1 MTKSLRPLTVPFL
14 ALILI
19 ALVGVV
25 VITAPPAAAQ
35 SGVPPVTNIQLA
47 PGPNSG
53 EVVISWNAVPQAT
66 HYRIGYVNMEVDYHL
81 AKASCEGEWIE
92 AFIYVDVNARNF
104 PVNNGRAEY
113 TIRRLVPG
121 AKHAFTVLTSNNFV
135 DSGGGGSVRSE
146 FFWPSNPRWK
156 FLPGRHTLPAGV
168 TLPSGE
174 CSAPAT
180 SGASDTPLS
189 TAEVAQRV
197 RPALVK
203 LIVRPSDGQ
212 TYSGTGF
219 IVRSDGL
226 VVTNRH
232 VVDDAG
238 TVTAAVLAASGQRQE
253 LTGQVLG
260 RGILADLTVI
270 RLPAGRTYP
279 TLPLGNSDAVTQGD
293 DITAWGYPSS
303 SFLGDDPTLTRGI
316 ISSTNRVFKDTKYL
330 QTDATIAGGS
340 SGGPVVD
347 RFGSV
352 VGVNTAG
359 LVQIQDDGTRV
370 PVPGIYLAIAS
381 DEVSTRLDTMA
392 AGGPASAAYR
402 NLRFGYGYSMA
413 FAKGWYLAN
422 EREYGSTFIP
432 YTGRRY
438 AEIFRYDF
446 RPPFGSRSNALDS
459 LADYIWNN
467 DLPQQSETWAYFE
480 KVSRRKVTVS
490 GTEAYRLEYRARFD
504 TDLCLMRIVSMV
516 GVSNSYSRK
525 PYGFE
530 ASSAICEDSLT
541 SAYQAERQTML
552 NNFRP

>member
-1 MTKSLRPLTVPFL
+1 MPNSSRSLTLPFL
-14 ALILI
+14 ASILLALIGAVL
-19 ALVGVV
+19 A
-25 VITAPPAAAQ
+25 TAAPAAAQ
-35 SGVPPVTNIQLA
+35 GGATPVTNIQLA
-47 PGPNSG
+47 SGSNSG
-53 EVVISWNAVPQAT
+53 EVVVSWNAVPQAT

-81 AKASCEGEWIE
+81 AKASCTEEWIS
-92 AFIYVDVNARNF
+92 AFIYVDVDARDI
-104 PVNNGRAEY
+104 PVSNGRAAY
-113 TIRRLVPG
+113 TVRRLSPG
-121 AKHAFTVLTSNNFV
+121 ARHAFTVLTSSNFYNNRENA
-135 DSGGGGSVRSE
+135 GGDFS
-146 FFWPSNPRWK
+146 WPQNPRWK
-156 FLPGRHTLPAGV
+156 FLAGRDALPSSITLP
-168 TLPSGE
+168 TPD
-174 CSAPAT
+174 CSAAT
-180 SGASDTPLS
+180 TPGVSDRPLTNS
-189 TAEVAQRV
+189 ELAQRV

-203 LIVRPSDGQ
+203 LIVRPSDGR

-219 IVRSDGL
+219 IVGSAGL

-238 TVTAAVLAASGQRQE
+238 TVTALILTPNGQRQE

-260 RGILADLTVI
+260 RGILADLAVI
-270 RLPAGRTYP
+270 RLPAGRTYSS
-279 TLPLGNSDAVTQGD
+279 LPLGNSDAVTQGD
-293 DITAWGYPSS
+293 EITAWGYPSS

-316 ISSTNRVFKDTKYL
+316 VSSTNRIFDDTKYL

-422 EREYGSTFIP
+422 EREYRSTFIP

-459 LADYIWNN
+459 LADYIWNVK
-467 DLPQQSETWAYFE
+467 LPRESADWGLFREGVAPESHDIGDGGLQA
-480 KVSRRKVTVS
+480 
-490 GTEAYRLEYRARFD
+490 
-504 TDLCLMRIVSMV
+504 
-516 GVSNSYSRK
+516 GVSC
-525 PYGFE
+525 
-530 ASSAICEDSLT
+530 AL
-541 SAYQAERQTML
+541 
-552 NNFRP
+552 